1 MKTFGTIMKI
11 LAALAAIAGAIYVFA
26 TYGDR
31 ITVWARKLLDKV
43 NNLCCC
49 REEAVIFSTADA
61 PVQEDT
67 VQAEETDFEG

>member
-11 LAALAAIAGAIYVFA
+11 LAAIAAVAGAIYLLA

-31 ITVWARKLLDKV
+31 ITAWARKILDKV
-43 NNLCCC
+43 NNCCLC

-67 VQAEETDFEG
+67 EAAEETDFEG

>member
-31 ITVWARKLLDKV
+31 ITAWARKVLDKV
-43 NNLCCC
+43 NSCFCC
-49 REEAVIFSTADA
+49 REEVVIFSTAEESA
-61 PVQEDT
+61 QEEA
-67 VQAEETDFEG
+67 VQAEEADFEG